1 MPNHIKQ
8 FSDNLFSLKG
18 KLQLKKNENELKTFR
33 NIYFKIKSIL
43 TFTENITP
51 PLGLNELN
59 RASKSFAFNLSQS
72 MLQTANRRVI

>member
-1 MPNHIKQ
+1 M
-8 FSDNLFSLKG
+8 
-18 KLQLKKNENELKTFR
+18 
-33 NIYFKIKSIL
+33 KSIL

-72 MLQTANRRVI
+72 MLQTANRRVT